1 MGVKATKAN
10 QRVRVA
16 GHLPEVESLRQWRQR
31 WNEEIARRRVASLM
45 EDAQPQTLTE
55 WFEWTGKNED
65 PPTDFH
71 QLTWSQFP
79 EIRWDE
85 ETASY
90 RPVRNRVWRMPL
102 MTPSHDLTWLVP
114 GRLEA
119 RVSDAAHA
127 LIERQ
132 RAAEDAKT
140 LDVWGRALFRANL
153 LGFRF
158 APADV
163 ERALIVAVAGAHVQV
178 DQLPQGAVALLVDGE
193 EFAANPALVHLREH
207 GAEPLLSGRWASA
220 PSEVINL
227 DS

>member
-1 MGVKATKAN
+1 MGVKPTKEN

-31 WNEEIARRRVASLM
+31 WHEEIQRRRLASLM
-45 EDAQPQTLTE
+45 EDAQPRTLTE
-55 WFEWTGKNED
+55 WFEWASKSED

-79 EIRWDE
+79 EIRWDP

-102 MTPSHDLTWLVP
+102 MTPSEDLTWLVP
-114 GRLEA
+114 GRLES

-132 RAAEDAKT
+132 RAAEDAKA

-153 LGFRF
+153 LGFKF
-158 APADV
+158 TAVDV
-163 ERALIVAVAGAHVQV
+163 ERALVAAVAGAHVQV
-178 DQLPQGAVALLVDGE
+178 DQLPYGAVALLVDGE

-207 GAEPLLSGRWASA
+207 GMEPHLSGTWALV
-220 PSEVINL
+220 PGGVL
-227 DS
+227 DLEA